1 MKRMLDEFK
10 AFALKGNLIDLAVA
24 VVLAGAFALV
34 VASFTN
40 DILMAIVGGIFGKPS
55 FDSLTFSVGDGVVY
69 YGKFLTTLVNFAIIA
84 FALFLVVKGANALV
98 KKQEAEQEPSDEVKL
113 LTEIRDVL
121 RSRG

>member
-1 MKRMLDEFK
+1 MKKMLDEFK

-40 DILMAIVGGIFGKPS
+40 DILMAIVGGIFGKPN
-55 FDSLTFSVGDGVVY
+55 FDSLTFSVGDGVVA

-84 FALFLVVKGANALV
+84 FALFLVVKGANALM
-98 KKQEAEQEPSDEVKL
+98 KKQEAEKEPTDEVKL
-113 LTEIRDVL
+113 LTEIRDAL
-121 RSRG
+121 KSRG